1 MSSNLANA
9 EAEVEVASG
18 MPIGQEVPLSLSR
31 QLHDAT
37 QPLTVLQGLLELALI
52 KSQTV
57 EDYRQSVELA
67 LKESARVAI
76 CFVELR
82 DLITLH
88 QRQTQYPSPGVNLV

>member
-1 MSSNLANA
+1 MI
-9 EAEVEVASG
+9 G
-18 MPIGQEVPLSLSR
+18 MTIEREIPLSLSR

-88 QRQTQYPSPGVNLV
+88 QRETEHRSPGVSLV